1 MNHLSKIRKHL
12 FSTDSTLTYYF
23 MALGMLVALCS
34 SQAPPARL
42 WELFSNTKFTEKL
55 NRKYGLYFFYPY
67 FNEELKALEGKT
79 VELQGFYI
87 PLDMQQKSTIILS
100 KYPMAECFFCGASG
114 PESVAVAHLKNLP
127 SRKLKMDQIITV
139 RGILQLNADDVE
151 EMTFIIN
158 HAEIIN

>member
-1 MNHLSKIRKHL
+1 MFKIRKHL
-12 FSTDSTLTYYF
+12 FSTNSALTKYCLVL
-23 MALGMLVALCS
+23 AMLVLLSS

-42 WELFSNTKFTEKL
+42 WELFSTTKFTEKL
-55 NRKYGLYFFYPY
+55 NKKYGLYFFYPD
-67 FNEELKALEGKT
+67 FNQKLKALEGKT

-100 KYPMAECFFCGASG
+100 KYPMAECFFCGGSG

-158 HAEIIN
+158 QAEIIN

>member
-1 MNHLSKIRKHL
+1 MFKIRKHL
-12 FSTDSTLTYYF
+12 FSTNSALTKYYLVL
-23 MALGMLVALCS
+23 AMLVLLSS

-42 WELFSNTKFTEKL
+42 WELFSTTKFTEKL
-55 NRKYGLYFFYPY
+55 NKKYGLYFFYPD
-67 FNEELKALEGKT
+67 FNQKLKALEGKT

-100 KYPMAECFFCGASG
+100 KYPMAECFFCGGSG

-158 HAEIIN
+158 QAEIIN